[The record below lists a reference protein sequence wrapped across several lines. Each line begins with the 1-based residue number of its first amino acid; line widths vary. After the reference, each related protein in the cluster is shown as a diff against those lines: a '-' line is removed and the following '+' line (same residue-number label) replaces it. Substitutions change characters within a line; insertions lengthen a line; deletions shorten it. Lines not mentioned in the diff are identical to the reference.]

1 MFVNFSIDNFPT
13 VVKCLKRIRSGANR
27 IRGFKEGIV
36 QQSRAMGRHRV
47 EAFEHVRAGSV
58 KLGGEG
64 AAPRRR
70 KETHV

>member
-1 MFVNFSIDNFPT
+1 MPKTDSVGGQSDT
-13 VVKCLKRIRSGANR
+13 RV
-27 IRGFKEGIV
+27 FKEGIV
-36 QQSRAMGRHRV
+36 RQSRAMGRHRV